1 MMSIYKKSQPLHSK
15 LVPGDDNGDY
25 NTQQVK
31 EDMTSKFR

>member
-25 NTQQVK
+25 NTQVK